1 MKNRIKIE
9 TPKADKMTPLERRK
23 ALTEGRSVDRVPCVP
38 FMGEFKCHLTG
49 ISIWDFW
56 HDAYKMAE
64 AEILSFNRYGYDRIV
79 IGPNSRGITE
89 ALGGRFIYPESG
101 LPYADEPV
109 LMDYKKLEIMEP
121 IAAEKDLRIRDFS
134 QAADILSEEAGE
146 IVPIEASIGGPFT
159 IASNLRGVE
168 RLLKDLR
175 KAPDE
180 IHRLMHL
187 VTNSQKSCIDEAA
200 KYGLGIA
207 MADPVANPALIG
219 PKMYEKFVYPYTK
232 ELTDYALQKTGKKVS
247 LHMCGSTYSIWK
259 YLCKYELNEL
269 SLDNIIDMERAAE
282 ELGEFIPIAGNV
294 DPVEVVMN
302 GTKEEIEEA
311 VWFCIAAG
319 SNAKN
324 GYTLATGCDIP
335 DTTKPEQIEFFM
347 DAARNYR

>member
-1 MKNRIKIE
+1 MKSNW
-9 TPKADKMTPLERRK
+9 KAEGHLKDGMTPLERKK
-23 ALTEGRSVDRVPCVP
+23 ALSEGREADRVPCVP

-49 ISIWDFW
+49 ISIWDYW

-64 AEILSFNRYGYDRIV
+64 IEILTYNRYGYDRIV

-89 ALGGRFIYPESG
+89 ALGGRFIYPEKG

-109 LMDYKKLEIMEP
+109 LKDYRQLEIMEP
-121 IAAEKDLRIRDFS
+121 ADADKNRRIRDFI
-134 QAADILSEEAGE
+134 QAADMLSEAAGV

-159 IASNLRGVE
+159 ISSNLRGVE
-168 RLLKDLR
+168 RLLRDCR
-175 KAPDE
+175 KAPKE
-180 IHRLMHL
+180 IHKLMRI
-187 VTNSQKSCIDEAA
+187 VTDSQKSCIDEMS

-232 ELTDYALQKTGKKVS
+232 ELTDYALQQTGQKVS
-247 LHMCGSTYSIWK
+247 LHMCGSTYNIWK

-269 SLDNIIDMERAAE
+269 SLDNIIDMDRAAE

-294 DPVEVVMN
+294 APVEIVMN

-311 VWFCIAAG
+311 VWSCIAAG
-319 SNAKN
+319 SKAKN

-335 DTTKPEQIEFFM
+335 DATKPEQIDIFM